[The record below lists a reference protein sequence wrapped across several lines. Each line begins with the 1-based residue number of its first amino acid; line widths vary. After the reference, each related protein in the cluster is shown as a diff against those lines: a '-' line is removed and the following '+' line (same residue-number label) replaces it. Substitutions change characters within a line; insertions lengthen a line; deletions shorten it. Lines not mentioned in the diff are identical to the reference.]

1 MSSLKKWSS
10 EDLIRHLREL
20 DEAIHVIG
28 YFTHSDLVLYN
39 AVFNELERRG
49 FNTHSVKSA

>member
-10 EDLIRHLREL
+10 DDLIRHLREL
-20 DEAIHVIG
+20 DEAIKVIG
-28 YFTHSDLVLYN
+28 YFTHSDLVMYH